1 MLQLG
6 IRENYDTVCV
16 ILLFE
21 NAMKCI
27 HIPIHPEIYSL
38 DRSSWDASGLEN
50 TMHKALILV

>member
-21 NAMKCI
+21 TAMKCM

-38 DRSSWDASGLEN
+38 DRSWDASGLEK